1 MTVLD
6 PLRDDAG
13 WRFTTEEPDPVNG
26 FGYLS
31 EVYRATDPAYE
42 MRVTVPVLWDR
53 ARGQIVNNESADL
66 LRMLNGWSRQGSDL
80 YPAAYRDE
88 IDSVNDRVY
97 RTVNNGVYRAGFAS
111 RQDAYEEAF
120 AELFASLDWL
130 EQRLG
135 DHRYLVGPHLTEA
148 DIRLFVTLVRFDA
161 VYVGHF
167 KCNQRRIADYPALS
181 GYLRDLYAHA
191 GVAETVN
198 FDHIKRH
205 YYMTHPR
212 STRPGSSP
220 WAPSCCSTHPTGAR
234 SWASAARSC
243 ALSCPDGYPL
253 SGRSVRSVLNPT
265 QESIGEQQPGGKPR
279 GQRRPQ
285 PRAHCPEARRRRGLL
300 RSA

>member
-66 LRMLNGWSRQGSDL
+66 LRMLNGWRRQGPDL

-120 AELFASLDWL
+120 ARAVR
-130 EQRLG
+130 QPRLARAAPG
-135 DHRYLVGPHLTEA
+135 RSPLPRGPPPDRGRHQAVRDARALRRCLRRPLQVQPAAHR
-148 DIRLFVTLVRFDA
+148 R
-161 VYVGHF
+161 
-167 KCNQRRIADYPALS
+167 LS
-181 GYLRDLYAHA
+181 GALR
-191 GVAETVN
+191 V
-198 FDHIKRH
+198 
-205 YYMTHPR
+205 P
-212 STRPGSSP
+212 P
-220 WAPSCCSTHPTGAR
+220 
-234 SWASAARSC
+234 
-243 ALSCPDGYPL
+243 
-253 SGRSVRSVLNPT
+253 
-265 QESIGEQQPGGKPR
+265 
-279 GQRRPQ
+279 
-285 PRAHCPEARRRRGLL
+285 
-300 RSA
+300 

>member
-1 MTVLD
+1 MSSAAAAFPRESDPRGRFVRQDSSFRGWVAERPEPGSHHLYVSLACPWASRIVLARRCKGLEDVLPMTVLD

-66 LRMLNGWSRQGSDL
+66 LRMLNGWSRQGPDL
-80 YPAAYRDE
+80 YPTAYRDE

-205 YYMTHPR
+205 YYMTHP
-212 STRPGSSP
+212 SI
-220 WAPSCCSTHPTGAR
+220 
-234 SWASAARSC
+234 
-243 ALSCPDGYPL
+243 
-253 SGRSVRSVLNPT
+253 NPT
-265 QESIGEQQPGGKPR
+265 RIVPVG
-279 GQRRPQ
+279 
-285 PRAHCPEARRRRGLL
+285 PELL
-300 RSA
+300 LDAPHGREKLG